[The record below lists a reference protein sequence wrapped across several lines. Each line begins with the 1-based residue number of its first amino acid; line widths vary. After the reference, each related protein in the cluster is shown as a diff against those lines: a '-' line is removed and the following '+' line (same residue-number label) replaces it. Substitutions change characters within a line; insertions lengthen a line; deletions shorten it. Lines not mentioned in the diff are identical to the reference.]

1 MQKKREWTTHNYMN
15 TYHKHTVE
23 WMKPD
28 TKVDSLCDS
37 TYAQFKF
44 RQNLPNMVLEVR
56 ILLTLEGPEVD
67 LGCYDYM

>member
-1 MQKKREWTTHNYMN
+1 MQ
-15 TYHKHTVE
+15 
-23 WMKPD
+23 PD

-37 TYAQFKF
+37 IYTQFKF

-67 LGCYDYM
+67 LGGYDYIWESF